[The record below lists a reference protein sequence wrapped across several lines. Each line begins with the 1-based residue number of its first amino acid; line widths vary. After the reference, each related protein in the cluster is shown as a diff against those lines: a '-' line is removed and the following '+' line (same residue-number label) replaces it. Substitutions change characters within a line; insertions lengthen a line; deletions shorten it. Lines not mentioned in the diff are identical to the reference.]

1 MRLRRD
7 LKEYRQIIAAL
18 QLRVQAVGAFHN
30 IQPGDL
36 AVLGRCQRHG
46 AAVKGA
52 VFRVFTAAE
61 GNQNLSFQPLPV
73 QIAAGLGVAR
83 GGPLLRT
90 KEEIV
95 SVEQHRIGIN
105 RCQQICQS
113 AFAAGGAALNGQ

>member
-1 MRLRRD
+1 M
-7 LKEYRQIIAAL
+7 
-18 QLRVQAVGAFHN
+18 QAVGAFHN

-83 GGPLLRT
+83 LRPLLRPE
-90 KEEIV
+90 KEIIG
-95 SVEQHRIGIN
+95 VEYRTVRVKPGQQV
-105 RCQQICQS
+105 CQR
-113 AFAAGGAALNGQ
+113 AFTAGGAALNSQQHTRL